1 MKTTCS
7 YVLMLFAFVVLV
19 FVPNG
24 FAQDA
29 QPEYIVRVIYFHPKD
44 RQPQSDIDTVLN
56 GLIKKVQQFYADE
69 MERHGFGSKTF
80 RLETD
85 ENNQLIVHRVRGKF
99 NNMHYYD
106 APSRIGE
113 ADREISEQFDKSKNI
128 IYLIWVDLH
137 DPIIYNSQIG
147 GNAGG
152 DSFRGT
158 ARIGAT
164 NFERAPGHLH
174 TRAWTTIAHEL
185 GHAFGLQH
193 DFRDDHYIMA
203 YGASVLQDQLSFCAA
218 EWLDAHRYFNKTQN
232 VFDQLPTIEM
242 LSPSFVSPPNTV
254 RLRFEVT
261 HFARLH
267 QAQLLTNSFSWQG
280 NPSFDPTTLLDC
292 KSLNENSATIE
303 FVTTEL
309 APGSE
314 YVNLHVI
321 DENGN
326 FTSRR
331 FSIDITSLL
340 PDSKPVLIPDANLA
354 AAIRESLGLAPET
367 TITQLDMLGLGRLNA
382 PKKQVVDL
390 TGLQHATNLQ
400 RVDLNENQ
408 IVDLTPVAGL
418 TQLRSLL
425 IIRNKISDVRPLSGL
440 TQLSVF
446 WIWDNQISD
455 ISPLT
460 GLTNLTTLNIGS
472 NQISDISPL
481 TGLTNLRNLG
491 LEFNQISDITP
502 LVGLTKLGYLNLWN
516 NQISDASP
524 LVGFTDL
531 EELNLVG
538 NPIKNQK
545 PLLALLRKNP
555 NVKIFLKNLDEPLP
569 VALSH
574 FPEPPVGVT
583 TVPAATG
590 NVVMPDAKLAAA
602 VRKALGLGSNAAI
615 TKQKIQGL
623 TELDARDSQIKNLTG
638 LEHATQLTYLFL
650 YNNQISDV
658 SPLRGLTQ
666 LRNLGLDGN
675 QISNIRPLSGL
686 KQLELL
692 HIGGNQINNSGVR
705 LLTNLTKLKWL
716 ALWGNQI
723 SNITPLAKLTKL
735 EGLWIGGNKI
745 RDVSP
750 LAGLVNLETLHLDG
764 NPIQDT
770 SPLASLTKL
779 RDVDIDISQVGAQ
792 AGPKIEGP
800 WLWTIVPTGGS
811 GGRAAA
817 VSGRDW
823 LATAS
828 GGAVTE
834 QQIATRGAIAGAAV
848 GNKAWTPGKLAPT
861 GGDNIT
867 RMVNAIGLGIG
878 DIDNH
883 VAYGSIAFHSP
894 RQQNTELYVG
904 SDDAVKVWLNG
915 VLVHNNPVDRGAS
928 DYQDAF
934 PVTLKQG
941 KNILLV
947 AVYEQ
952 ALSWSGFFGF
962 EKAAVYSLV
971 ITPVVQVG
979 ASERPP
985 MYWIN
990 VKSGT
995 LHRLVGAEVEN
1006 LVPSV
1011 RNATG
1016 LAMDVAGSKL
1026 YWTERTSDSTGRIRR
1041 ANLDGTNVQLVKE
1054 LKSVPHGIA
1063 LDAAGRKL
1071 YWTASS
1077 GKIKRANLNG
1087 SGSEN
1092 VVPGGLESPKGLA
1105 LDVSGGKVY
1114 WTEMSGR
1121 IRRANLDGS
1130 NVEDVVAIDSGTPMN
1145 LVVFDDKVYWTQK
1158 TGENLGEIR
1167 FVAMDEN
1174 SGVVIR
1180 NTFTQGFPVG
1190 VALDAVENK
1199 LYWTTSNG
1207 EIGRSTLGG
1216 GDFQPNFVTGLGAP
1230 GAFVLNVETPVDV
1243 ETPVV
1248 AATDAVLSISPSS
1261 VISPAVGEQLR
1272 LNLNIT
1278 AGEAVAGYQVTL
1290 RFDPTALRYVESSN
1304 GDYLPDGA
1312 FFLQPV
1318 VNRDRVEL
1326 ASSTLTGVSNGGG
1339 TLATV
1344 TFEVMVVKASTLT
1357 LSDMLL
1363 SDSKGNTFLP
1373 RVEAAEITEPP
1384 ELTADINGDGV
1395 VNIQDLVLV
1404 ASNFGK
1410 TGENAAD
1417 VNTDGVVNIADLV
1430 LVAGNLGMGLGAPSL
1445 YPGSLEMFTAADV
1458 REWLSQAHRLN
1469 SSHVDYQRGLL
1480 VLEQLLTAL
1489 APKETLLLPNYPN
1502 PFNPET
1508 WIPYQ
1513 LAMSSDVK
1521 ITIYDA
1527 RGIVVRRLELGYRQ
1541 AGYYTNRSRSAYWD
1555 GRNALGEPVAS
1566 GVYFYHLEAEGVS
1579 ILRKMVTL
1587 K

>member
-1 MKTTCS
+1 MTT
-7 YVLMLFAFVVLV
+7 
-19 FVPNG
+19 G
-24 FAQDA
+24 
-29 QPEYIVRVIYFHPKD
+29 
-44 RQPQSDIDTVLN
+44 
-56 GLIKKVQQFYADE
+56 
-69 MERHGFGSKTF
+69 
-80 RLETD
+80 
-85 ENNQLIVHRVRGKF
+85 
-99 NNMHYYD
+99 
-106 APSRIGE
+106 
-113 ADREISEQFDKSKNI
+113 
-128 IYLIWVDLH
+128 
-137 DPIIYNSQIG
+137 
-147 GNAGG
+147 
-152 DSFRGT
+152 
-158 ARIGAT
+158 
-164 NFERAPGHLH
+164 
-174 TRAWTTIAHEL
+174 
-185 GHAFGLQH
+185 
-193 DFRDDHYIMA
+193 
-203 YGASVLQDQLSFCAA
+203 
-218 EWLDAHRYFNKTQN
+218 
-232 VFDQLPTIEM
+232 
-242 LSPSFVSPPNTV
+242 
-254 RLRFEVT
+254 
-261 HFARLH
+261 
-267 QAQLLTNSFSWQG
+267 
-280 NPSFDPTTLLDC
+280 
-292 KSLNENSATIE
+292 
-303 FVTTEL
+303 
-309 APGSE
+309 
-314 YVNLHVI
+314 
-321 DENGN
+321 
-326 FTSRR
+326 
-331 FSIDITSLL
+331 
-340 PDSKPVLIPDANLA
+340 
-354 AAIRESLGLAPET
+354 
-367 TITQLDMLGLGRLNA
+367 
-382 PKKQVVDL
+382 
-390 TGLQHATNLQ
+390 
-400 RVDLNENQ
+400 
-408 IVDLTPVAGL
+408 
-418 TQLRSLL
+418 
-425 IIRNKISDVRPLSGL
+425 
-440 TQLSVF
+440 
-446 WIWDNQISD
+446 
-455 ISPLT
+455 
-460 GLTNLTTLNIGS
+460 
-472 NQISDISPL
+472 
-481 TGLTNLRNLG
+481 
-491 LEFNQISDITP
+491 
-502 LVGLTKLGYLNLWN
+502 
-516 NQISDASP
+516 
-524 LVGFTDL
+524 
-531 EELNLVG
+531 
-538 NPIKNQK
+538 
-545 PLLALLRKNP
+545 
-555 NVKIFLKNLDEPLP
+555 
-569 VALSH
+569 
-574 FPEPPVGVT
+574 
-583 TVPAATG
+583 PAATG
-590 NVVMPDAKLAAA
+590 NVVIPDAKLAAA

-615 TKQKIQGL
+615 TKQRIQGL

-666 LRNLGLDGN
+666 LRDLVLDDN
-675 QISNIRPLSGL
+675 QISNVRPLSGL

-692 HIGGNQINNSGVR
+692 HLCGNQINNSGVQ
-705 LLTNLTKLKWL
+705 LLSNLTQLKWL
-716 ALWGNQI
+716 ALCGNQI

-735 EGLWIGGNKI
+735 EGLWIDGNKI

-750 LAGLVNLETLHLDG
+750 LTGLVNLETLHLRN
-764 NPIQDT
+764 NPVQDT

-779 RDVDIDISQVGAQ
+779 RDVDIDISQIGAK

-952 ALSWSGFFGF
+952 GLSWSGFFGF

-990 VKSGT
+990 VNSGT

-1006 LVPSV
+1006 LVPGV
-1011 RNATG
+1011 RNATD
-1016 LAMDVAGSKL
+1016 LAMDVAGGKL
-1026 YWTERTSDSTGRIRR
+1026 YWTERTGDSTGRIRR

-1130 NVEDVVAIDSGTPMN
+1130 NVEGVVAIDSGTPMN

-1190 VALDAVENK
+1190 IALDAVENK

-1261 VISPAVGEQLR
+1261 VISPAVGEQLT

-1430 LVAGNLGMGLGAPSL
+1430 LVAGNLGTGLGAPSL
-1445 YPGSLEMFTAADV
+1445 DPGALGVFTAADV

-1513 LAMSSDVK
+1513 LAKSGDVK

-1541 AGYYTNRSRSAYWD
+1541 AGYYTNRSRAAYWD
-1555 GRNALGEPVAS
+1555 GCNGLGEHVAS
-1566 GVYFYHLEAEGVS
+1566 GLYFYHLEAEGVS